1 LKFLVD
7 ECLHTSLVSIATEQG
22 HEAYHITWLGLSGAT
37 YWDLMPKVV
46 ADGLTFVTNNAHDF
60 RKLFAREPIH
70 AGLII
75 IVPQVTPSLQRELF
89 SLVLSELDSVAALL
103 NKAIEVTIKA
113 GTAIISRFEIP
124 QNSQ

>member
-1 LKFLVD
+1 
-7 ECLHTSLVSIATEQG
+7 
-22 HEAYHITWLGLSGAT
+22 
-37 YWDLMPKVV
+37 MPKIV
-46 ADGLTFVTNNAHDF
+46 ADGLTFVTNNARDF

-103 NKAIEVTIKA
+103 NEEIEVTIEDGNA
-113 GTAIISRFEIP
+113 VISRFEIP
-124 QNSQ
+124 QNS

>member
-1 LKFLVD
+1 MKFLID
-7 ECLHTSLVSIATEQG
+7 ECLHTSLVSTATDQG
-22 HEAYHITWLGLSGAT
+22 HEAYHVNWLGLSGT
-37 YWDLMPKVV
+37 TDWNLMPKIV
-46 ADGLTFVTNNAHDF
+46 ADGLTFVTNNARDF

-103 NKAIEVTIKA
+103 NEAIEVTIEDGNA
-113 GTAIISRFEIP
+113 VISRFEIP
-124 QNSQ
+124 QNS